1 MYTIVFK
8 NQTIFLKHFFCFRCL
23 LNKSITER
31 LSPVNTVGLKQKLT
45 CRPIIMNNRPI
56 NYDSL
61 LLAYIGIEVIAP

>member
-1 MYTIVFK
+1 M
-8 NQTIFLKHFFCFRCL
+8 
-23 LNKSITER
+23 NKSITER

-56 NYDSL
+56 NYDSV